1 MNMAVQITIMIEKE
15 FEVDMEELKCMTLF
29 EYIKEH
35 VLDDI
40 QEEEINI
47 TGE

>member
-1 MNMAVQITIMIEKE
+1 MAVQITITIEKE
-15 FEVDMEELKCMTLF
+15 FEVDIADLKGMTLF
-29 EYIKEH
+29 EYIKEY

-40 QEEEINI
+40 TDEEIDI

>member
-1 MNMAVQITIMIEKE
+1 MAVQITITIEKE
-15 FEVDMEELKCMTLF
+15 FEVDMEELMCMTLF

-35 VLDDI
+35 VLDYI

>member
-1 MNMAVQITIMIEKE
+1 
-15 FEVDMEELKCMTLF
+15 MTLF